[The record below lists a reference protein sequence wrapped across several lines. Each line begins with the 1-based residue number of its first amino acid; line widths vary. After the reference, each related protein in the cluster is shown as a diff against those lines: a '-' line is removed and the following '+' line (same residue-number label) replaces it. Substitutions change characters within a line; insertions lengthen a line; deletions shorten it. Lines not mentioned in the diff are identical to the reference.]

1 MTLTNIVPFLDSKL
15 FVAFGRVVEGMRVF
29 RVINKLETAPNERPL
44 TEVRILGCGKFEI
57 KKGRLHSLRV
67 KDYSELLG

>member
-1 MTLTNIVPFLDSKL
+1 MTNIVPFLDSKL

-29 RVINKLETAPNERPL
+29 RVINKLETAPNERPQ

-57 KKGRLHSLRV
+57 KKGRVYSLSV
-67 KDYSELLG
+67 KDY

>member
-1 MTLTNIVPFLDSKL
+1 
-15 FVAFGRVVEGMRVF
+15 MRVF

-57 KKGRLHSLRV
+57 KKGRLHSLKV